1 MQGSSSSAS
10 AQRSFDR
17 RAFVLTLG
25 AGLLGFASGCSG
37 TAAKADAPTQTPLAR
52 ELYPDELIPSDLD
65 VVVRI
70 DVGEAKAA
78 LGERA
83 GSAEAMLAGDAL
95 FASALARASVVTLA
109 IRMRH
114 IAEGD
119 RVAVLE
125 FPEGK
130 PALEA
135 AEIVADG
142 FEESA
147 STHPKARV
155 FVRPAD
161 VGRAGTQAIVL
172 IEGVFAAF
180 VTPAEVDAVLR
191 VLARGPDEFRGRPL
205 ASGVVSVDMR
215 PGRLPARYETR
226 YKHVAKL
233 VASVTRVKAKLTF
246 ADDALLFD
254 CNFFTNGEDAAVD
267 LRQFFDA
274 LAENAPDTAVGR
286 VVESVQRNAVGTV
299 LHLRARVP
307 LEMVALLWTAAENAD
322 AADKPQAEGDSVR

>member
-1 MQGSSSSAS
+1 MA
-10 AQRSFDR
+10 RSEALIPEPLLR
-17 RAFVLTLG
+17 RAFVRLLGLG
-25 AGLLGFASGCSG
+25 ALQITVSSGCSG
-37 TAAKADAPTQTPLAR
+37 TAPKADAPTQTAIAR
-52 ELYPDELIPSDLD
+52 ELYPDELVPADLD
-65 VVVRI
+65 VVLRI

-109 IRMRH
+109 VRMRH
-114 IAEGD
+114 IVEGD

-130 PALEA
+130 PALEPR
-135 AEIVADG
+135 EIVDAG

-155 FVRPAD
+155 FVRSSDA
-161 VGRAGTQAIVL
+161 GRAGTQAVVL
-172 IEGVFAAF
+172 VEGVFAAF

-191 VLARGPDEFRGRPL
+191 VLGQGPDEFRGRPL
-205 ASGVVSVDMR
+205 ATGVVSVDMR
-215 PGRLPARYETR
+215 PGRLPARYEAR
-226 YKHVAKL
+226 YKHIAKF
-233 VASVTRVKAKLTF
+233 VASVSRVKAKLTF

-254 CNFFTNGEDAAVD
+254 CNFFTSSDDAAVD

-274 LAENAPDTAVGR
+274 LAENAPDSLLGR

-299 LHLRARVP
+299 MHLRARVP
-307 LEMVALLWTAAENAD
+307 LEMVALLWTESETKAPA
-322 AADKPQAEGDSVR
+322 P